1 MATTPKKSAAKTVA
15 ASNEASFVKELAD
28 ILDQAGLVE
37 LEYET
42 ETVTIRLSRV
52 TAAAPVAAAPVAA
65 APVAAAPVAAALVA
79 AAPAAIAEPVA
90 ESLASPA
97 DHPGAVKSP
106 MVGTVYTAPEPD
118 APAFITEGATVTAGQ
133 TLFIVEAMKVM
144 NPITAPKAGS
154 VVKIFVQNAQPI
166 EFGEALVI
174 VE

>member
-1 MATTPKKSAAKTVA
+1 MATTPKKSAAKTAA
-15 ASNEASFVKELAD
+15 ASNEARFVKELAD

-42 ETVTIRLSRV
+42 EAVAIRLSRV
-52 TAAAPVAAAPVAA
+52 TAAAPVAAASVAA
-65 APVAAAPVAAALVA
+65 APVA

-90 ESLASPA
+90 ELPANPA

-106 MVGTVYTAPEPD
+106 MVGTIYTAPEPD

-144 NPITAPKAGS
+144 NPITAPKAGT

>member
-1 MATTPKKSAAKTVA
+1 MATTPKKSAAKTAA

-28 ILDQAGLVE
+28 ILDQAGLAE

-42 ETVTIRLSRV
+42 EAVAIRLSRV
-52 TAAAPVAAAPVAA
+52 TAAAPVAAASVAA
-65 APVAAAPVAAALVA
+65 T
-79 AAPAAIAEPVA
+79 APAAIAEPVA
-90 ESLASPA
+90 ELPANPA

-118 APAFITEGATVTAGQ
+118 APAFITEGTTVTTGQ

-144 NPITAPKAGS
+144 NPITAPKAGT

>member
-1 MATTPKKSAAKTVA
+1 MATTPKKSAAKTA
-15 ASNEASFVKELAD
+15 ATSNEASFVKELAD
-28 ILDQAGLVE
+28 ILDQAGLAE

-42 ETVTIRLSRV
+42 EAVAIRLSRV

-65 APVAAAPVAAALVA
+65 APVAAA
-79 AAPAAIAEPVA
+79 APAAIAEPVA
-90 ESLASPA
+90 EIPANPA

-144 NPITAPKAGS
+144 NPITAPKAGT

-166 EFGEALVI
+166 EFGEVLVI

>member
-1 MATTPKKSAAKTVA
+1 MATTPKKSAAKTAA

-28 ILDQAGLVE
+28 ILDQAGLAE

-42 ETVTIRLSRV
+42 EAVAIRLSRV
-52 TAAAPVAAAPVAA
+52 TTAAPVAAPVAAAPVA
-65 APVAAAPVAAALVA
+65 A

-90 ESLASPA
+90 ELPANPA

-118 APAFITEGATVTAGQ
+118 APAFITEGAAVTAGQ

-144 NPITAPKAGS
+144 NTITAPKAGT

>member
-1 MATTPKKSAAKTVA
+1 MATTPKKSAAKTA
-15 ASNEASFVKELAD
+15 ATSNEASFVKELAD
-28 ILDQAGLVE
+28 ILDQAGLAE

-42 ETVTIRLSRV
+42 EAVAIRLSRV

-65 APVAAAPVAAALVA
+65 APVAAA
-79 AAPAAIAEPVA
+79 APAAIAEPVA
-90 ESLASPA
+90 EIPANPA
-97 DHPGAVKSP
+97 DHSGAVKSP

-144 NPITAPKAGS
+144 NPITAPKAGT

>member
-1 MATTPKKSAAKTVA
+1 MATTPKKSAAKTA
-15 ASNEASFVKELAD
+15 ATSDEASFLKELAD
-28 ILDQAGLVE
+28 ILDQAGLAE

-42 ETVTIRLSRV
+42 EAVAIRLSRVTTAAPV
-52 TAAAPVAAAPVAA
+52 TAAAPVA
-65 APVAAAPVAAALVA
+65 A

-90 ESLASPA
+90 ELPANPA
-97 DHPGAVKSP
+97 DHPGTVKSP

-144 NPITAPKAGS
+144 NPITAPKAGT

>member
-1 MATTPKKSAAKTVA
+1 MATTPKKSAAKTVV
-15 ASNEASFVKELAD
+15 ASTEASFVKELAD
-28 ILDQAGLVE
+28 ILDQAGLAE

-42 ETVTIRLSRV
+42 DAVAIRLSRV
-52 TAAAPVAAAPVAA
+52 TTTAPVAAAPVAA
-65 APVAAAPVAAALVA
+65 APVAAAPI
-79 AAPAAIAEPVA
+79 AIAEPA
-90 ESLASPA
+90 LDLPANPA

-118 APAFITEGATVTAGQ
+118 SPAFITEGAAVTAGQ

-144 NPITAPKAGS
+144 NPITAPKAGT

>member
-1 MATTPKKSAAKTVA
+1 MATTPKKSAAKTA
-15 ASNEASFVKELAD
+15 DTSNEASFVKELAD
-28 ILDQAGLVE
+28 ILDQAGLAE

-42 ETVTIRLSRV
+42 EAVAIRLSRV

-65 APVAAAPVAAALVA
+65 APIAA

-90 ESLASPA
+90 ELPANPA
-97 DHPGAVKSP
+97 DHPSAVKSP

-144 NPITAPKAGS
+144 NPITAPKAGT

>member
-1 MATTPKKSAAKTVA
+1 MATTPKKSAAKTA
-15 ASNEASFVKELAD
+15 ATSNEASFVKELAC
-28 ILDQAGLVE
+28 ILDQAELAE

-42 ETVTIRLSRV
+42 AAVAIRLSRV
-52 TAAAPVAAAPVAA
+52 TAAAPVAAAAPFAAA
-65 APVAAAPVAAALVA
+65 APV
-79 AAPAAIAEPVA
+79 AIAEPVA
-90 ESLASPA
+90 ELPTNPA
-97 DHPGAVKSP
+97 NHPGAVKSP

-144 NPITAPKAGS
+144 NPITALKAGT
-154 VVKIFVQNAQPI
+154 VIKIFVQNAQPI

>member
-1 MATTPKKSAAKTVA
+1 MATTPKKSAAKTAA
-15 ASNEASFVKELAD
+15 ASNEAGFVKELAY
-28 ILDQAGLVE
+28 ILDQAGLAE

-42 ETVTIRLSRV
+42 EAVAIRLSRV
-52 TAAAPVAAAPVAA
+52 TAATPVTAAAPV
-65 APVAAAPVAAALVA
+65 
-79 AAPAAIAEPVA
+79 AIAEPVA
-90 ESLASPA
+90 ELLANPA

-144 NPITAPKAGS
+144 NPITAPKAGT

>member
-1 MATTPKKSAAKTVA
+1 MATIPKKSAAKTA
-15 ASNEASFVKELAD
+15 TASNEASFVKELAD

-37 LEYET
+37 LEYEG
-42 ETVTIRLSRV
+42 EAVAIRLSRV
-52 TAAAPVAAAPVAA
+52 TATAPVAVAPVAAAP
-65 APVAAAPVAAALVA
+65 VA

-90 ESLASPA
+90 ELPANPA

-144 NPITAPKAGS
+144 NPITAPKAGT

>member
-1 MATTPKKSAAKTVA
+1 MATTPKKSAAKTA
-15 ASNEASFVKELAD
+15 ATSNEASFVKELAD
-28 ILDQAGLVE
+28 ILDQAGLAE

-42 ETVTIRLSRV
+42 EAVAIRLSRF
-52 TAAAPVAAAPVAA
+52 TTAAPIAAAAPATAAPIA
-65 APVAAAPVAAALVA
+65 A
-79 AAPAAIAEPVA
+79 AAPAAITEHVA
-90 ESLASPA
+90 ELPTNPA

-144 NPITAPKAGS
+144 NPITAPKAGK

-166 EFGEALVI
+166 EFGETLVI

>member
-1 MATTPKKSAAKTVA
+1 MATTPKKTTAKTAA
-15 ASNEASFVKELAD
+15 ASNESSLVKELAE
-28 ILDQAGLVE
+28 ILDQAGLAE

-42 ETVTIRLSRV
+42 EAVAIRLSRV
-52 TAAAPVAAAPVAA
+52 TTAAPVAVAAPVAAAPVA
-65 APVAAAPVAAALVA
+65 
-79 AAPAAIAEPVA
+79 IAEPVA
-90 ESLASPA
+90 ELPANPA

-144 NPITAPKAGS
+144 NPITAPKAGT

-174 VE
+174 LE

>member
-1 MATTPKKSAAKTVA
+1 MATTPKKSAAKTA
-15 ASNEASFVKELAD
+15 AARNEASFVKELAD
-28 ILDQAGLVE
+28 ILDQAGLAE
-37 LEYET
+37 IEYET
-42 ETVTIRLSRV
+42 EAVAIRLSRV

-65 APVAAAPVAAALVA
+65 APVAAAP
-79 AAPAAIAEPVA
+79 AAIIEPMAELPA
-90 ESLASPA
+90 NPA

-118 APAFITEGATVTAGQ
+118 APAFIIEGATVTAGQ

-144 NPITAPKAGS
+144 NPITAPKAGT
-154 VVKIFVQNAQPI
+154 VFKIFVQNAQPI

>member
-1 MATTPKKSAAKTVA
+1 MATTSKKSAAMTAA

-28 ILDQAGLVE
+28 ILDQTGLAE

-42 ETVTIRLSRV
+42 EAVAIRLSRV
-52 TAAAPVAAAPVAA
+52 TAAAPITAAPPVAA
-65 APVAAAPVAAALVA
+65 APTAVV
-79 AAPAAIAEPVA
+79 EPVA
-90 ESLASPA
+90 ELPTNPA

-106 MVGTVYTAPEPD
+106 MVGTVYISPEPD

-144 NPITAPKAGS
+144 NPITAPKAGT

-174 VE
+174 LE

>member
-1 MATTPKKSAAKTVA
+1 MATTPKKSAAKTAA
-15 ASNEASFVKELAD
+15 ASNEANFVRELAN
-28 ILDQAGLVE
+28 ILDQAGLSK

-42 ETVTIRLSRV
+42 DAVAIRLSRV
-52 TAAAPVAAAPVAA
+52 TAVATVAATAPVAAA
-65 APVAAAPVAAALVA
+65 APV
-79 AAPAAIAEPVA
+79 AIAEPVA
-90 ESLASPA
+90 ELPANPA

-118 APAFITEGATVTAGQ
+118 APAFITEGATITAGQ

-144 NPITAPKAGS
+144 NPITAPKAGT

>member
-1 MATTPKKSAAKTVA
+1 MATTPKKTTEKIAA
-15 ASNEASFVKELAD
+15 ASNEASFLKELAD
-28 ILDQAGLVE
+28 ILDQAGLAE

-42 ETVTIRLSRV
+42 EAVAIRLSRVTTATPV
-52 TAAAPVAAAPVAA
+52 TAAAPVAAAPVAD
-65 APVAAAPVAAALVA
+65 
-79 AAPAAIAEPVA
+79 AAPAAIAE
-90 ESLASPA
+90 SLAELPANPA

-118 APAFITEGATVTAGQ
+118 APAFITEGATVTTGQ

-144 NPITAPKAGS
+144 NPITAPKAGT

-174 VE
+174 LE

>member
-1 MATTPKKSAAKTVA
+1 MATTPKRTAAKTVA

-28 ILDQAGLVE
+28 ILDQAGLAE

-42 ETVTIRLSRV
+42 EAVAIRLSRV
-52 TAAAPVAAAPVAA
+52 AAAAPVATAPVA
-65 APVAAAPVAAALVA
+65 A
-79 AAPAAIAEPVA
+79 AAPAAIAEPAA
-90 ESLASPA
+90 ELPANPA

-144 NPITAPKAGS
+144 NPITAPKAGT
-154 VVKIFVQNAQPI
+154 VMKIFVQNAQPI
-166 EFGEALVI
+166 EFGETLVI

>member
-1 MATTPKKSAAKTVA
+1 MATTPKKSAAKTA
-15 ASNEASFVKELAD
+15 ATSNEASFVKELAD

-42 ETVTIRLSRV
+42 EAVAIRLSRV

-65 APVAAAPVAAALVA
+65 APIA

-90 ESLASPA
+90 ELPANPA

-144 NPITAPKAGS
+144 NPITAPKAGT

>member
-1 MATTPKKSAAKTVA
+1 MATTPKKSAAKTAA
-15 ASNEASFVKELAD
+15 ASNEASFVKELAN

-42 ETVTIRLSRV
+42 EAVAIRLSRV

-65 APVAAAPVAAALVA
+65 APVAAT
-79 AAPAAIAEPVA
+79 PAAIAEPVA
-90 ESLASPA
+90 ELPANPA

-144 NPITAPKAGS
+144 NPITAPKAGT

>member
-1 MATTPKKSAAKTVA
+1 MVPTPKKSAAKTAA
-15 ASNEASFVKELAD
+15 ASNEASFVKELAG
-28 ILDQAGLVE
+28 ILDQAGLAE

-42 ETVTIRLSRV
+42 DAVAIRLSRV
-52 TAAAPVAAAPVAA
+52 TAAAPVAAAPVA
-65 APVAAAPVAAALVA
+65 
-79 AAPAAIAEPVA
+79 IAESVA
-90 ESLASPA
+90 ELPANSA

-118 APAFITEGATVTAGQ
+118 APAFITEGATVAAGQ

-144 NPITAPKAGS
+144 NPITAPKAGT

>member
-1 MATTPKKSAAKTVA
+1 MATTPKKSAAKSAA

-28 ILDQAGLVE
+28 ILDQAGLAE

-42 ETVTIRLSRV
+42 DAVAIRLSRA
-52 TAAAPVAAAPVAA
+52 TAAAPVVAAPVAAA
-65 APVAAAPVAAALVA
+65 APVT
-79 AAPAAIAEPVA
+79 IAEPVA
-90 ESLASPA
+90 ELPANSA

-144 NPITAPKAGS
+144 NPITAPKAGT